1 MKYYV
6 CRKMRLMSLLLERGF
21 DVVNAR
27 PDRKNP
33 KYMVWIFEDTPKLR
47 EAIEDYYNDE
57 KFLNRNI

>member
-1 MKYYV
+1 
-6 CRKMRLMSLLLERGF
+6 MRLMSLLLERGF